1 MSSDIVLRTLGVM
14 ICLYTIA
21 YFVTSIS
28 VSALNAV
35 SYDTGPACG
44 PTGCVTLAN
53 DTQSA
58 FEPTYEPVWMAAAFL
73 PID

>member
-21 YFVTSIS
+21 YFVTSVS
-28 VSALNAV
+28 VTALNAV

-44 PTGCVTLAN
+44 QTACVTLAN

-58 FEPTYEPVWMAAAFL
+58 LEPAYEPMWLAAAFL